1 MAEGLFLG
9 GERRR
14 FAVSQPFAGCIGDEG
29 GEVRVAPGLGLFV
42 DEGD

>member
-14 FAVSQPFAGCIGDEG
+14 FAVSQPFASCVGDEG
-29 GEVRVAPGLGLFV
+29 GEGRVVPGLGLLV

>member
-9 GERRR
+9 GERWR
-14 FAVSQPFAGCIGDEG
+14 FAVSQPFADRVGDEG
-29 GEVRVAPGLGLFV
+29 SEVRVAPGLGLLV